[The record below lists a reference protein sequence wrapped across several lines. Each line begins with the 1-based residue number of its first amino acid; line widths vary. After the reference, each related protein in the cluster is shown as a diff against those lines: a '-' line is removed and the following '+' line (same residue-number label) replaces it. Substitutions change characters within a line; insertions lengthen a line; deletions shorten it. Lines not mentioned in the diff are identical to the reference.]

1 MARRPNIEEALK
13 HVSSR
18 YELVHAA
25 AKRVSQLLE
34 QGEDIFIR
42 SKQTGEL
49 IKKTFQAIEDI
60 ASGKVRVVKL
70 SKEGKQNG

>member
-1 MARRPNIEEALK
+1 MSRRPDIENALK

-25 AKRVSQLLE
+25 VRRTLQLLQE
-34 QGEDIFIR
+34 GDDFFIR
-42 SKQTGEL
+42 GEREL

-60 ASGKVRVVKL
+60 AGGKVKVVK
-70 SKEGKQNG
+70 KD